1 MFNGSNAKMKQPKRL
16 AFILPNASKWI
27 GGVYYYIR
35 SASLL
40 LSRGK
45 EFEVLLVTEENLP
58 SDCLDTVNSTSG
70 LSYIKTDIFNKRS
83 IFRKVIF
90 GEDKKITKFCKDNSI
105 DAIFENANFLGWR
118 NPVPVISWIPDLQ
131 HIYLPEYFSFLTRIK
146 RTIGFTLQGFFSRR
160 VIVSSFDAKTSLL
173 SSIKIDKRKID
184 VVRFA
189 VSSPKVS
196 STSINEIIELYDID
210 KDFIF
215 LPNQFWPHKNHE
227 IVLHAIK
234 YLKEKGYKSTQ
245 VVCSGSTNSMA
256 YKSFSSLKEKLG
268 IGRELKVLGLIPKD
282 HVVHLQ
288 NFSKAIINPS
298 LFEGWSTTV
307 EEAKSLNKNLILS
320 DIAIHRE
327 QVKSKVVFFQ
337 PSSYQD
343 LAMFIK
349 DDFIFSEEDV
359 NNEND
364 EETYYEE
371 LRKSFLLAFDK

>member
-1 MFNGSNAKMKQPKRL
+1 
-16 AFILPNASKWI
+16 
-27 GGVYYYIR
+27 
-35 SASLL
+35 
-40 LSRGK
+40 
-45 EFEVLLVTEENLP
+45 
-58 SDCLDTVNSTSG
+58 
-70 LSYIKTDIFNKRS
+70 
-83 IFRKVIF
+83 
-90 GEDKKITKFCKDNSI
+90 

-245 VVCSGSTNSMA
+245 V
-256 YKSFSSLKEKLG
+256 
-268 IGRELKVLGLIPKD
+268 
-282 HVVHLQ
+282 
-288 NFSKAIINPS
+288 
-298 LFEGWSTTV
+298 
-307 EEAKSLNKNLILS
+307 
-320 DIAIHRE
+320 
-327 QVKSKVVFFQ
+327 
-337 PSSYQD
+337 
-343 LAMFIK
+343 
-349 DDFIFSEEDV
+349 
-359 NNEND
+359 
-364 EETYYEE
+364 
-371 LRKSFLLAFDK
+371 

>member
-1 MFNGSNAKMKQPKRL
+1 
-16 AFILPNASKWI
+16 
-27 GGVYYYIR
+27 
-35 SASLL
+35 
-40 LSRGK
+40 
-45 EFEVLLVTEENLP
+45 
-58 SDCLDTVNSTSG
+58 
-70 LSYIKTDIFNKRS
+70 
-83 IFRKVIF
+83 
-90 GEDKKITKFCKDNSI
+90 
-105 DAIFENANFLGWR
+105 
-118 NPVPVISWIPDLQ
+118 
-131 HIYLPEYFSFLTRIK
+131 
-146 RTIGFTLQGFFSRR
+146 
-160 VIVSSFDAKTSLL
+160 
-173 SSIKIDKRKID
+173 
-184 VVRFA
+184 
-189 VSSPKVS
+189 
-196 STSINEIIELYDID
+196 
-210 KDFIF
+210 
-215 LPNQFWPHKNHE
+215 WPHKNHE